1 MDVITLIFELLAVK
15 VEIEDVFL
23 TDDIV
28 TMVTSNIL
36 RWLTT
41 VLIDYNSSTSNSFE
55 KCSKTF

>member
-28 TMVTSNIL
+28 TMVSNNIL